1 MEAAVRVLA
10 QPMDQ
15 FGSSWGA
22 IIPPTI
28 TQPADGSTGLSVA
41 LALLMGTTPFL
52 VVQGSDTHA
61 FTDWE
66 IRDAPDG
73 GGNVVW
79 SSYGDATNL
88 LTKLLP
94 ILTLSFGRDYYIRA
108 RHNGATLG
116 AGVWSADAHI
126 RT

>member
-1 MEAAVRVLA
+1 MRSLA

-28 TQPADGSTGLSVA
+28 VQPTDGATGISVA
-41 LALLMGTTPFL
+41 LSLLMGTTPFL
-52 VVQGSDTHA
+52 VVQGTDTHA
-61 FTDWE
+61 STDWE

-79 SSYGDATNL
+79 ASYADSNL
-88 LTKLLP
+88 LTRLLP
-94 ILTLSFGRDYYIRA
+94 ILTLSVGRDYYVRA

-116 AGVWSADAHI
+116 PGVWSPDSHI

>member
-1 MEAAVRVLA
+1 MRALA

-22 IIPPTI
+22 LIPPVI
-28 TQPADGSTGLSVA
+28 TQPADGATGLSVA
-41 LALLMGTTPFL
+41 LSLLMATSPFM
-52 VVQGSDTHA
+52 VVQGTDTHVS
-61 FTDWE
+61 TDWE
-66 IRDAPDG
+66 IRDAANG

-79 SSYGDATNL
+79 SSYGDTSNL
-88 LTKLLP
+88 LTRLLP
-94 ILTLSFGRDYYIRA
+94 ALTLSLGRDYYIRA
-108 RHNGATLG
+108 RQNGAILG